1 MVAGSWTWMRVL
13 PEVCRA
19 GWRFFL
25 RHDSPASFYPLLPRR
40 ARSPRWPGRY
50 RRGLINMATVEG
62 FWFKNAWDITKVE
75 FVEITVQSYARPESR
90 DLHEFR
96 QASAS
101 LFVLCP
107 AVI

>member
-1 MVAGSWTWMRVL
+1 
-13 PEVCRA
+13 
-19 GWRFFL
+19 
-25 RHDSPASFYPLLPRR
+25 
-40 ARSPRWPGRY
+40 
-50 RRGLINMATVEG
+50 MATVEG

-101 LFVLCP
+101 LFVLGP